1 LHSEI
6 LIVGGG
12 AGGLELACKL
22 GRKLGP
28 SKVMLVDSRLYHVWK
43 PSLHE
48 VAAGTL
54 DIHQEGLSYQMLAH
68 DCGFTF
74 VYGAMT
80 ALDSASK
87 TLGVGPV
94 SAASDG
100 EEIFP
105 ARSISYRSLVIA
117 VGSTSNY
124 FGVPGAREHT
134 ISLNATEDAERFRL
148 RLLRLLAR
156 TAEAKGEG
164 AHNPGVAVAKAVGA
178 GTFDSGVAAAD
189 AAGAGAGVGTSAA
202 TADATLGAKGGA
214 TMTDA
219 GHAPRSPA
227 GGLDIVII
235 GGGATGVELAAE
247 LREATGVYAAY
258 GFNRLQVQRDV
269 RITLLEGAPRILAPL
284 PERVSASAARLLDER
299 SIRVVTDCR
308 VTQIDAHQVLDKDGN
323 VYPSDICVWA
333 AGIRAPEFLGSLGL
347 PTTKGGAIEV
357 DGQLRVKG
365 VEGVY
370 ALGDCAACTDGK
382 GKPVPPRAQAAHQQA
397 DYLVKTFINMEK
409 GHPPPKDPYVYK
421 DYGSLVSIGHKTTV
435 GNLMGSLRASW
446 FVEGFMAR
454 IMYLSL
460 HLMHH
465 QAILGS
471 MRTGVLAV
479 ARFLIRRT
487 TPLVKL
493 H

>member
-1 LHSEI
+1 LQSDI
-6 LIVGGG
+6 VIVGGG

-28 SKVMLVDSRLYHVWK
+28 DKVTLVDSRLYHVWK

-68 DCGFTF
+68 DRGFSF

-80 ALDSASK
+80 ALDAAARHI
-87 TLGVGPV
+87 TIAPV
-94 SAASDG
+94 TAPSDG
-100 EEIFP
+100 EQVLPE
-105 ARSISYRSLVIA
+105 RRLGYRSLVIA

-148 RLLRLLAR
+148 RLLRLLAQ
-156 TAEAKGEG
+156 AEQQKEDG
-164 AHNPGVAVAKAVGA
+164 AR
-178 GTFDSGVAAAD
+178 DSA
-189 AAGAGAGVGTSAA
+189 
-202 TADATLGAKGGA
+202 
-214 TMTDA
+214 
-219 GHAPRSPA
+219 
-227 GGLDIVII
+227 GLDIVII

-247 LREATGVYAAY
+247 LREASGVYAAY
-258 GFNRLQVQRDV
+258 GFRRLHVRRDV

-284 PERVSASAARLLDER
+284 PERVSAAAARLLDQR
-299 SIRVVTDCR
+299 AIRVVTDCR
-308 VTQIDAHQVLDKDGN
+308 VSRIEKNEVGDNKGN
-323 VYPSDICVWA
+323 VYPADLCVWA

-347 PTTKGGAIEV
+347 PVTKGGQIDV
-357 DGQLRVKG
+357 DAHLAVKG
-365 VEGVY
+365 VPGVY
-370 ALGDCAACTDGK
+370 ALGDCAACTDGN
-382 GKPVPPRAQAAHQQA
+382 GKAVPPRAQAAHQQA
-397 DYLVKTFINMEK
+397 DYLLKTFLRLDRGE
-409 GHPPPKDPYVYK
+409 PPQEAPYVYR
-421 DYGSLVSIGHKTTV
+421 DYGSLVSIGRETTV
-435 GNLMGSLRASW
+435 GNLMGSLRGASL

-454 IMYLSL
+454 IMYMSL

-465 QAILGS
+465 KAVLGAL
-471 MRTGVLAV
+471 RTGLMAF

>member
-1 LHSEI
+1 MQSEI
-6 LIVGGG
+6 VIVGGG

-28 SKVMLVDSRLYHVWK
+28 TKVMLVDSRLYHVWK

-68 DCGFTF
+68 DRGFTF

-80 ALDSASK
+80 ALDPASK
-87 TLGVGPV
+87 TLSVGPV
-94 SAASDG
+94 NAASDG

-105 ARSISYRSLVIA
+105 ARTISYTSLVIA

-148 RLLRLLAR
+148 RLLRLLAQA
-156 TAEAKGEG
+156 AEAKGEAG
-164 AHNPGVAVAKAVGA
+164 ANPGVAVAKAVGS
-178 GTFDSGVAAAD
+178 GTFESGVVAAD
-189 AAGAGAGVGTSAA
+189 AAGAGARAA
-202 TADATLGAKGGA
+202 TAEATLSGNGAAGA
-214 TMTDA
+214 VTDA
-219 GHAPRSPA
+219 GLAPRRPA
-227 GGLDIVII
+227 SGLDIVII

-247 LREATGVYAAY
+247 LREASGAYAAY
-258 GFNRLQVQRDV
+258 GFSRLQVQRDV

-299 SIRVVTDCR
+299 AIRVVTNCR
-308 VTQIDAHQVLDKDGN
+308 VTQIDAHQVIDKDGN

-357 DGQLRVKG
+357 DSHLRVKG

-370 ALGDCAACTDGK
+370 ALGDCAACTDGS

-397 DYLVKTFINMEK
+397 DYLLKTFMNMAS

-421 DYGSLVSIGHKTTV
+421 DYGSLVSIGHRTTV

-446 FVEGFMAR
+446 FVEGFLAR

-487 TPLVKL
+487 TPIVKL

>member
-1 LHSEI
+1 MQSDI
-6 LIVGGG
+6 VIVGGG

-28 SKVMLVDSRLYHVWK
+28 DKVTLVDSRLYHVWK

-68 DCGFTF
+68 DRGFSF

-80 ALDSASK
+80 ALDAAARHI
-87 TLGVGPV
+87 TIAPV
-94 SAASDG
+94 TAPGDG
-100 EEIFP
+100 EEVLP
-105 ARSISYRSLVIA
+105 ERTLGYRSLVIA

-148 RLLRLLAR
+148 RLLRLLAQ
-156 TAEAKGEG
+156 AEQQKED
-164 AHNPGVAVAKAVGA
+164 GVA
-178 GTFDSGVAAAD
+178 DS
-189 AAGAGAGVGTSAA
+189 
-202 TADATLGAKGGA
+202 
-214 TMTDA
+214 
-219 GHAPRSPA
+219 
-227 GGLDIVII
+227 GLDIVII

-247 LREATGVYAAY
+247 LREASGAYAAY
-258 GFNRLQVQRDV
+258 GFRRLHVRRDV

-284 PERVSASAARLLDER
+284 PERVSTAAARLLDQR
-299 SIRVVTDCR
+299 AIRVVADCR
-308 VTQIDAHQVLDKDGN
+308 VSRIDKKQVSDNQGN
-323 VYPSDICVWA
+323 VYPADLCVWA

-347 PTTKGGAIEV
+347 PLAKGGQIEV
-357 DGQLRVKG
+357 DAHLRVPG

-370 ALGDCAACTDGK
+370 ALGDCAACTDGNSTH
-382 GKPVPPRAQAAHQQA
+382 VPPRAQAAHQQA
-397 DYLVKTFINMEK
+397 DYLVKEFVAQAA
-409 GHPPPKDPYVYK
+409 GRPPQKDPYIYR
-421 DYGSLVSIGHKTTV
+421 DYGSLVSIGRETTV
-435 GNLMGSLRASW
+435 GNLMGSLRGASL

-454 IMYLSL
+454 IMYMSL

-465 QAILGS
+465 RAVLGGL
-471 MRTGVLAV
+471 RTGLMALG
-479 ARFLIRRT
+479 RFLIRRT
-487 TPLVKL
+487 TPIVKL

>member
-1 LHSEI
+1 
-6 LIVGGG
+6 
-12 AGGLELACKL
+12 
-22 GRKLGP
+22 
-28 SKVMLVDSRLYHVWK
+28 M
-43 PSLHE
+43 
-48 VAAGTL
+48 
-54 DIHQEGLSYQMLAH
+54 
-68 DCGFTF
+68 
-74 VYGAMT
+74 
-80 ALDSASK
+80 
-87 TLGVGPV
+87 
-94 SAASDG
+94 
-100 EEIFP
+100 
-105 ARSISYRSLVIA
+105 IA

-156 TAEAKGEG
+156 AAEAKGEG
-164 AHNPGVAVAKAVGA
+164 ASNPGVAVAKAVGS
-178 GTFDSGVAAAD
+178 GTFESGVLAAD
-189 AAGAGAGVGTSAA
+189 AADTAGAGARAA
-202 TADATLGAKGGA
+202 TAEATLTANPA
-214 TMTDA
+214 AVSDA
-219 GHAPRSPA
+219 GLKPNSPA
-227 GGLDIVII
+227 TGLDIVII

-247 LREATGVYAAY
+247 LREASGAYAAY

-284 PERVSASAARLLDER
+284 PEKVSASAARLLDER
-299 SIRVVTDCR
+299 AIRVVTDCR
-308 VTQIDAHQVLDKDGN
+308 VTRIDARQVVDKDGH

-333 AGIRAPEFLGSLGL
+333 AGIRAPEFLASLGL
-347 PTTKGGAIEV
+347 PTNKGGAIEV
-357 DGQLRVKG
+357 DDRLRVKG
-365 VEGVY
+365 VDGVY
-370 ALGDCAACTDGK
+370 ALGDCAACIDGR

-397 DYLVKTFINMEK
+397 DYLLKTFMNLDA
-409 GHPPPKDPYVYK
+409 GHAPPKDPYVYK
-421 DYGSLVSIGHKTTV
+421 DYGSLVSIGHQTTV

-446 FVEGFMAR
+446 FVEGFLAR